1 VTTYPT
7 PPPNNTSTL
16 TYDFRNNV
24 VNATDQAG
32 NVTHNDYDLAGR
44 LIAVTRAYGATDASK
59 TTYTY
64 YDDGRRHTQT
74 DPAGNTTTYTYDA
87 AGRLVTVADA
97 ANNQTQY
104 GYDDAGNQI
113 SITDAKGHK
122 TQFQY
127 DCRKRLT
134 KTIYPDL
141 TYSTNTYDGP
151 GNLTGVTDQAGNTVQ
166 YTFDVA
172 TNSSR

>member
-1 VTTYPT
+1 
-7 PPPNNTSTL
+7 
-16 TYDFRNNV
+16 
-24 VNATDQAG
+24 
-32 NVTHNDYDLAGR
+32 VTHNDYDLAGR

-59 TTYTY
+59 NHLHLL
-64 YDDGRRHTQT
+64 RRWPQAHA
-74 DPAGNTTTYTYDA
+74 DRPAGNTTTYTYDA

-97 ANNQTQY
+97 ANNQTSNRLRPRRQP
-104 GYDDAGNQI
+104 DLHHRRQ
-113 SITDAKGHK
+113 GHK

-166 YTFDVA
+166 YTFDGGQH
-172 TNSSR
+172 NSSR